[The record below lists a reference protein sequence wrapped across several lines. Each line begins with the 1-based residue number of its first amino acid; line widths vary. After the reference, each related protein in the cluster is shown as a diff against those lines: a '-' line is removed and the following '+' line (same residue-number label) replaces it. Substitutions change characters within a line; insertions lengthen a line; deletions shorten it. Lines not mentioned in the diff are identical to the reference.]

1 MVLAKGSR
9 KIDLG
14 NGIVIPLEECQDSDL
29 ECVKIQLQ
37 RQKDIHEKEKAYKLV
52 SRKVNEVWDAVE
64 GDRLDMNDLHQK
76 NCG

>member
-1 MVLAKGSR
+1 MVLAKDSG

-37 RQKDIHEKEKAYKLV
+37 RQKDIHEKEKAYKVV
-52 SRKVNEVWDAVE
+52 SRKVNEV
-64 GDRLDMNDLHQK
+64 
-76 NCG
+76 